1 MSPVVVNLP
10 RCLQSGQRSWLG
22 RSPTWWIP
30 LVPGGPLLH
39 TPAWHCRH
47 SESKSTHRH
56 QYQTSDLMHMLPEK
70 AKKFSWANLGDECR
84 SKCFT
89 SKFPCTCIGEK
100 YNFATSNKK
109 KMVCYT

>member
-1 MSPVVVNLP
+1 MSPLVVNLP

-39 TPAWHCRH
+39 TPDWHCHH

-56 QYQTSDLMHMLPEK
+56 QYQTSDLMHMLPKK
-70 AKKFSWANLGDECR
+70 AKKFISAGQILEMNARVNVL
-84 SKCFT
+84 
-89 SKFPCTCIGEK
+89 PQ
-100 YNFATSNKK
+100 NFLAH
-109 KMVCYT
+109 V